1 MNTGKCGFDF
11 CCCSRSNL
19 TRRLEIASAI
29 VDHMI
34 SASELTM
41 LVARK
46 NRTCNGFLEVQLL
59 ERYKS
64 LKQGAENAYILLR
77 IPIL

>member
-1 MNTGKCGFDF
+1 MKILNEHGKCGFDF

-19 TRRLEIASAI
+19 NRRLEIASAI

-41 LVARK
+41 LAARK
-46 NRTCNGFLEVQLL
+46 NRTCNEFLEVLL
-59 ERYKS
+59 VERYES
-64 LKQGAENAYILLR
+64 LTQGVENAYILL
-77 IPIL
+77 